1 LPGETALKPTTGFS
15 FFPQSSAT
23 GIDTMSLID
32 SLLGA
37 MSGAAGNGQSAA
49 ANPLLQIALS
59 MLANNGSGSGA
70 SGGLGDL
77 GSTLGGL
84 GGLGGLINAFQR
96 NGMGDHMQSWIG
108 TGQNMPISPDQ
119 LQQVLGRDTIGQI
132 AQQLGL
138 SPQASASGL
147 SELLPQLID
156 RLTPSGQAPQGDI
169 GDIADIMVRL
179 GQGR

>member
-1 LPGETALKPTTGFS
+1 
-15 FFPQSSAT
+15 
-23 GIDTMSLID
+23 MSLID

-37 MSGAAGNGQSAA
+37 MSGAPGNGQSASP
-49 ANPLLQIALS
+49 NPLLQIALS
-59 MLANNGSGSGA
+59 MLANNGSGSA
-70 SGGLGDL
+70 I
-77 GSTLGGL
+77 GSANPGLGGL

-119 LQQVLGRDTIGQI
+119 LQQVLGQDTLGQI
-132 AQQLGL
+132 SQQLGL

-156 RLTPSGQAPQGDI
+156 RLTPHGQAPQGDL
-169 GDIADIMVRL
+169 GDIADIMARL

>member
-1 LPGETALKPTTGFS
+1 
-15 FFPQSSAT
+15 
-23 GIDTMSLID
+23 MSLID
-32 SLLGA
+32 SLFGA

-49 ANPLLQIALS
+49 PNPLLQIALS
-59 MLANNGSGSGA
+59 MLANSGA
-70 SGGLGDL
+70 GSAAGGANGGLGDL
-77 GSTLGGL
+77 GSALGGL

-96 NGMGDHMQSWIG
+96 NGLGDQMQSWIG

-119 LQQVLGRDTIGQI
+119 LQQVLGQGTLGQI

-156 RLTPSGQAPQGDI
+156 RLTPNGQAPQGDL
-169 GDIADIMVRL
+169 GDVADIMARL

>member
-1 LPGETALKPTTGFS
+1 
-15 FFPQSSAT
+15 
-23 GIDTMSLID
+23 MSLID

-37 MSGAAGNGQSAA
+37 MGGASGNGQNAA
-49 ANPLLQIALS
+49 PNPLLQIALS
-59 MLANNGSGSGA
+59 MLANSGA
-70 SGGLGDL
+70 GSAAGGANAGLGGLG
-77 GSTLGGL
+77 GAQQGGL

-119 LQQVLGRDTIGQI
+119 LQQVLGQGTLGQI

-156 RLTPSGQAPQGDI
+156 RLTPNGQAPQGDL
-169 GDIADIMVRL
+169 GNIADIMARL
-179 GQGR
+179 GQPR

>member
-1 LPGETALKPTTGFS
+1 
-15 FFPQSSAT
+15 
-23 GIDTMSLID
+23 MSLID
-32 SLLGA
+32 NLLGA
-37 MSGAAGNGQSAA
+37 MSGAAGSGQSAA
-49 ANPLLQIALS
+49 PNPLLQIALS
-59 MLANNGSGSGA
+59 MLANSGSGSAAGGVNGGV
-70 SGGLGDL
+70 GGLGN
-77 GSTLGGL
+77 SL

-96 NGMGDHMQSWIG
+96 NGMGDQMQSWIG

-119 LQQVLGRDTIGQI
+119 LQQILGQGTIGQI

-156 RLTPSGQAPQGDI
+156 RLTPNGQAPQGDL
-169 GDIADIMVRL
+169 GDIAEIMARL

>member
-1 LPGETALKPTTGFS
+1 
-15 FFPQSSAT
+15 
-23 GIDTMSLID
+23 MSLID

>member
-1 LPGETALKPTTGFS
+1 
-15 FFPQSSAT
+15 
-23 GIDTMSLID
+23 
-32 SLLGA
+32 
-37 MSGAAGNGQSAA
+37 
-49 ANPLLQIALS
+49 
-59 MLANNGSGSGA
+59 MLANNGAGSTAGGA
-70 SGGLGDL
+70 NAGLGDL
-77 GSTLGGL
+77 GSSLGGL

-96 NGMGDHMQSWIG
+96 NGMGDQMQSWIG

-119 LQQVLGRDTIGQI
+119 LQQVLGQGTIGQI

-156 RLTPSGQAPQGDI
+156 RLTPNGQVPQGDL

>member
-1 LPGETALKPTTGFS
+1 
-15 FFPQSSAT
+15 
-23 GIDTMSLID
+23 MSLID

-37 MSGAAGNGQSAA
+37 MNGASGNGQSAA
-49 ANPLLQIALS
+49 SNPLLQIALS
-59 MLANNGSGSGA
+59 MLANSGA
-70 SGGLGDL
+70 GSTAGGANGGLGDL
-77 GSTLGGL
+77 GSALGGL

-96 NGMGDHMQSWIG
+96 NGMGEQMQSWIG

-119 LQQVLGRDTIGQI
+119 LQQVLGQGTLGQI

-156 RLTPSGQAPQGDI
+156 RLTPNGQVPQGDL

>member
-1 LPGETALKPTTGFS
+1 
-15 FFPQSSAT
+15 
-23 GIDTMSLID
+23 MSLID

-49 ANPLLQIALS
+49 TNPLL
-59 MLANNGSGSGA
+59 ANSGA
-70 SGGLGDL
+70 GSAAGGANGGLGDL

-96 NGMGDHMQSWIG
+96 NGMGDQMQSWIG

-119 LQQVLGRDTIGQI
+119 LQQVLGQGTLGQI

-156 RLTPSGQAPQGDI
+156 RLTPNGQAPQGDL
-169 GDIADIMVRL
+169 GDVADIMARL

>member
-1 LPGETALKPTTGFS
+1 
-15 FFPQSSAT
+15 
-23 GIDTMSLID
+23 MSLID

-49 ANPLLQIALS
+49 TNPLLQIALS
-59 MLANNGSGSGA
+59 MLANSGA
-70 SGGLGDL
+70 GSAAGGANGGLGDL

-96 NGMGDHMQSWIG
+96 NGLGDQMQSWIG

-119 LQQVLGRDTIGQI
+119 LQQVLGQGTLGQI

-156 RLTPSGQAPQGDI
+156 RLTPDGQAPQGDL
-169 GDIADIMVRL
+169 GDVADIMARL

>member
-1 LPGETALKPTTGFS
+1 
-15 FFPQSSAT
+15 
-23 GIDTMSLID
+23 MSLID
-32 SLLGA
+32 NLLGA
-37 MSGAAGNGQSAA
+37 MSGAAGSGQSAA
-49 ANPLLQIALS
+49 PNPLLQIALS
-59 MLANNGSGSGA
+59 MLANSGSGSAAGGA
-70 SGGLGDL
+70 NGGVGGLGD
-77 GSTLGGL
+77 SL

-96 NGMGDHMQSWIG
+96 NGMGDQMQSWIG

-119 LQQVLGRDTIGQI
+119 LQQVLGQGTIGQI

-156 RLTPSGQAPQGDI
+156 RLTPNGQAPQGDL
-169 GDIADIMVRL
+169 GDIADIMARL

>member
-1 LPGETALKPTTGFS
+1 
-15 FFPQSSAT
+15 
-23 GIDTMSLID
+23 MSLID

-49 ANPLLQIALS
+49 TNPLLQIALS
-59 MLANNGSGSGA
+59 MLANSGA
-70 SGGLGDL
+70 GSAAGGANGGLGDL

-96 NGMGDHMQSWIG
+96 NGMGDQMQSWIG

-119 LQQVLGRDTIGQI
+119 LQQVLGQGTLGQI

-156 RLTPSGQAPQGDI
+156 RLTPNGQAPQGDL
-169 GDIADIMVRL
+169 GDVADIMARL

>member
-1 LPGETALKPTTGFS
+1 
-15 FFPQSSAT
+15 
-23 GIDTMSLID
+23 MSLID
-32 SLLGA
+32 NLLGA
-37 MSGAAGNGQSAA
+37 MSGAAGGGQSAA
-49 ANPLLQIALS
+49 PNPLLQIALS
-59 MLANNGSGSGA
+59 MLANSGSGSAAGGA
-70 SGGLGDL
+70 NGGIGGLGN
-77 GSTLGGL
+77 SL

-96 NGMGDHMQSWIG
+96 NGMGDQMQSWIG

-119 LQQVLGRDTIGQI
+119 LQQVLGQGTIGQI

-156 RLTPSGQAPQGDI
+156 RLTPNGQAPQGDL
-169 GDIADIMVRL
+169 GDIADIMARL

>member
-1 LPGETALKPTTGFS
+1 
-15 FFPQSSAT
+15 
-23 GIDTMSLID
+23 MSLID

-49 ANPLLQIALS
+49 TNPLLQIALS
-59 MLANNGSGSGA
+59 MLANSGA
-70 SGGLGDL
+70 GSAAGGANGGLGDL
-77 GSTLGGL
+77 GSALGGL

-96 NGMGDHMQSWIG
+96 NGMGDQMQSWIG

-119 LQQVLGRDTIGQI
+119 LQQVLGQGTLGQI

-156 RLTPSGQAPQGDI
+156 RLTPNGQAPQGDL
-169 GDIADIMVRL
+169 GDVADIMARL

>member
-1 LPGETALKPTTGFS
+1 
-15 FFPQSSAT
+15 
-23 GIDTMSLID
+23 MSLID
-32 SLLGA
+32 NLLGA
-37 MSGAAGNGQSAA
+37 MSGAAGSGQSAA
-49 ANPLLQIALS
+49 PNPLLQIALS
-59 MLANNGSGSGA
+59 MLANGGSGSAAGGA
-70 SGGLGDL
+70 NGGVGGL
-77 GSTLGGL
+77 SNSL

-96 NGMGDHMQSWIG
+96 NGMGDQMQSWIG

-119 LQQVLGRDTIGQI
+119 LQQVLGQGTIGQI

-156 RLTPSGQAPQGDI
+156 RLTPNGQAPQGDL
-169 GDIADIMVRL
+169 GDIADIMARL

>member
-1 LPGETALKPTTGFS
+1 
-15 FFPQSSAT
+15 
-23 GIDTMSLID
+23 
-32 SLLGA
+32 
-37 MSGAAGNGQSAA
+37 
-49 ANPLLQIALS
+49 
-59 MLANNGSGSGA
+59 MLANSGA
-70 SGGLGDL
+70 GSAAGGANGGLGDL

-96 NGMGDHMQSWIG
+96 NGMGDQMQSWIG

-119 LQQVLGRDTIGQI
+119 LQQVLGQGTLGQI

-156 RLTPSGQAPQGDI
+156 RLTPNGQAPQGDL
-169 GDIADIMVRL
+169 GDVADIMARL

>member
-1 LPGETALKPTTGFS
+1 
-15 FFPQSSAT
+15 
-23 GIDTMSLID
+23 MSLID

-37 MSGAAGNGQSAA
+37 MSGASGNGQSATP
-49 ANPLLQIALS
+49 NPLLQIALS
-59 MLANNGSGSGA
+59 MLANNGAGSTAGGA
-70 SGGLGDL
+70 NAGLGDL
-77 GSTLGGL
+77 GNSL

-96 NGMGDHMQSWIG
+96 NGMGDQMQSWIG

-119 LQQVLGRDTIGQI
+119 LQQVLGQGTLGQI

-156 RLTPSGQAPQGDI
+156 RLTPNGQVPQGDL

>member
-1 LPGETALKPTTGFS
+1 
-15 FFPQSSAT
+15 
-23 GIDTMSLID
+23 MSLID

-37 MSGAAGNGQSAA
+37 MSGASGNGQNAA
-49 ANPLLQIALS
+49 PNPLLQIALS
-59 MLANNGSGSGA
+59 MLANSGA
-70 SGGLGDL
+70 GSAAGGANAGLGGLG
-77 GSTLGGL
+77 GAQQGGLASL

-108 TGQNMPISPDQ
+108 SGQNMPISPDQ
-119 LQQVLGRDTIGQI
+119 LQQVLGQGTLGQI

-156 RLTPSGQAPQGDI
+156 RLTPNGQAPQGDL
-169 GDIADIMVRL
+169 GNIADIMARL
-179 GQGR
+179 GQQR

>member
-1 LPGETALKPTTGFS
+1 
-15 FFPQSSAT
+15 
-23 GIDTMSLID
+23 MSLID

-49 ANPLLQIALS
+49 TNPLLQIALS
-59 MLANNGSGSGA
+59 MLANSGA
-70 SGGLGDL
+70 GSAAGGANGGLGDL
-77 GSTLGGL
+77 GSALGGL

-96 NGMGDHMQSWIG
+96 NGLGDQMQSWIG

-119 LQQVLGRDTIGQI
+119 LQQVLGQGTLGQI

-156 RLTPSGQAPQGDI
+156 RLTPNGQAPQGDL
-169 GDIADIMVRL
+169 GDVADIMARL

>member
-1 LPGETALKPTTGFS
+1 
-15 FFPQSSAT
+15 
-23 GIDTMSLID
+23 MSLID
-32 SLLGA
+32 NLLGA
-37 MSGAAGNGQSAA
+37 MSGAAGGGQSAA
-49 ANPLLQIALS
+49 PNPLLQIALS
-59 MLANNGSGSGA
+59 MLANSGSGSAAGGA
-70 SGGLGDL
+70 NGGI
-77 GSTLGGL
+77 

-96 NGMGDHMQSWIG
+96 NGMGDQMQSWIG

-119 LQQVLGRDTIGQI
+119 LQQVLGQGTIGQI

-156 RLTPSGQAPQGDI
+156 RLTPNGQAPQGDL
-169 GDIADIMVRL
+169 GDIADIMARL

>member
-1 LPGETALKPTTGFS
+1 
-15 FFPQSSAT
+15 
-23 GIDTMSLID
+23 MSLID

-49 ANPLLQIALS
+49 PNPLLQIALS
-59 MLANNGSGSGA
+59 MLANSGA
-70 SGGLGDL
+70 GSAAGGANGGLGDL

-96 NGMGDHMQSWIG
+96 NGMGDQMQSWIG

-119 LQQVLGRDTIGQI
+119 LQQVLGQGTLGQI

-147 SELLPQLID
+147 PSSCPSSSTASRPMARRHRATSAMSPTSWLVWD
-156 RLTPSGQAPQGDI
+156 RV
-169 GDIADIMVRL
+169 AD
-179 GQGR
+179 G

>member
-1 LPGETALKPTTGFS
+1 
-15 FFPQSSAT
+15 
-23 GIDTMSLID
+23 MSLID

-37 MSGAAGNGQSAA
+37 MSGAAGNGQNAA
-49 ANPLLQIALS
+49 PNPLLQIALS
-59 MLANNGSGSGA
+59 MLANSGPGGGGAGSA
-70 SGGLGDL
+70 NGGLADL
-77 GSTLGGL
+77 GSALGGL

-96 NGMGDHMQSWIG
+96 NGMGEQMQSWIG

-119 LQQVLGRDTIGQI
+119 LQQVLGQGTIGQI

-156 RLTPSGQAPQGDI
+156 RLTPNGQAPQGDL
-169 GDIADIMVRL
+169 GDIADIMARL

>member
-1 LPGETALKPTTGFS
+1 
-15 FFPQSSAT
+15 
-23 GIDTMSLID
+23 MSLID
-32 SLLGA
+32 NLLGA
-37 MSGAAGNGQSAA
+37 MSGAAGSGQSAA
-49 ANPLLQIALS
+49 PNPLLQIALS
-59 MLANNGSGSGA
+59 MLANSGSGSAAGGVNGGV
-70 SGGLGDL
+70 GGLGN
-77 GSTLGGL
+77 SL

-96 NGMGDHMQSWIG
+96 NGMGDQMQSWIG

-119 LQQVLGRDTIGQI
+119 LQQILGQGTIGQI

-156 RLTPSGQAPQGDI
+156 RLTPNGQAPQGDL
-169 GDIADIMVRL
+169 GDIADIMARL